1 MRRISLVFLL
11 VGLCVFPSVAND
23 AARVLGFILMSA
35 ETIEQQYAATL
46 SLVSYNNPAGAEY
59 VSDSLEK
66 ALEARST
73 IRPGV
78 QMESYERLLRL
89 QAKALGDWRYANAA
103 RSLWRLVEES
113 TEPLTRA
120 EAMIAL
126 GAIRA
131 VEYGER
137 IALLLRDLNARPT
150 ASADAGEKLAFGAIL
165 ALERM
170 RFAGGFQAVF
180 FAIDAWY
187 SRRIKDQA
195 ERSLPLILDDP
206 SNDLLSILR
215 LESNPRRL
223 RALQF
228 ALRSAL
234 PAARKLDIAAY
245 ALTIGLTNVPQDRIE
260 YATVANMRKLALNA
274 LVDLGDRSGNSASDL
289 AEAYR
294 LAERNN
300 DIDERLL
307 VLRAMGAD
315 RSTASARELAAIITR
330 LNEDQK
336 AGRVNEERNRLMQAA
351 LQNAAVSANREL
363 FTALQLVRI
372 NEGWSNTIIRLAN
385 QALQTLQ

>member
-11 VGLCVFPSVAND
+11 IGGLASQVFANN
-23 AARVLGFILMSA
+23 AARVLGFILLAA
-35 ETIEQQYAATL
+35 ENLDQQYAATL
-46 SLVSYNNPAGAEY
+46 SLVSFNDPAGAEY

-66 ALEARST
+66 VLEARST
-73 IRPGV
+73 IRPGA

-89 QAKALGDWRYANAA
+89 QAKALGDWRYTNAA
-103 RSLWRLVEES
+103 RSLWRVVEES

-120 EAMIAL
+120 EALIAL

-150 ASADAGEKLAFGAIL
+150 TSVDAGEKLAFGAIL

-170 RFAGGFQAVF
+170 RFAGGFQSVF
-180 FAIDAWY
+180 FAVDAWY

-195 ERSLPLILDDP
+195 ERSLPQILEDP
-206 SNDLLSILR
+206 SAELLTILR

-228 ALRSAL
+228 ALRTNL
-234 PAARKLDIAAY
+234 PAARKIEIAAY
-245 ALTIGLTNVPQDRIE
+245 ALNIGLTNVPIDRID

-274 LVDLGDRSGNSASDL
+274 LVDLGDRSGNSASDF

-307 VLRAMGAD
+307 VLRAMAAD
-315 RSTASARELAAIITR
+315 RSSASARELAAIITR

-336 AGRVNEERNRLMQAA
+336 AGRVNDERNRLMQAA
-351 LQNAAVSANREL
+351 LQNAAISANREL